1 MIEIRFEG
9 SFDELTVVIV
19 NHDEKTFVVTDLETA
34 NTLVD
39 FEAEGVNPNLEN
51 AEDMWVQD
59 LGMFLDYLE
68 GQGYER
74 EDD

>member
-59 LGMFLDYLE
+59 LGGFLDYLE
-68 GQGYER
+68 AQGYER

>member
-1 MIEIRFEG
+1 MIEIRFDG
-9 SFDELTVVIV
+9 SIDDLTVVIV
-19 NHDEKTFVVTDLETA
+19 NHDEKNFIVTDLEAA
-34 NTLVD
+34 NEMVD
-39 FEAEGVNPNLEN
+39 FEAEGVNPYIENGEDLWLE
-51 AEDMWVQD
+51 D

>member
-1 MIEIRFEG
+1 MMEIRFDG
-9 SFDELTVVIV
+9 SIDDLTVVIV
-19 NHDEKTFVVTDLETA
+19 NHDEKKFVVTDLETA
-34 NTLVD
+34 NEIVD
-39 FEAEGVNPNLEN
+39 FEAEDVNPYIENGEDLWLE
-51 AEDMWVQD
+51 D

>member
-1 MIEIRFEG
+1 MMEIRFDG
-9 SFDELTVVIV
+9 SIDDLTVVIV
-19 NHDEKTFVVTDLETA
+19 NHDEKKFVVTDLETA
-34 NTLVD
+34 NEIVD
-39 FEAEGVNPNLEN
+39 FEAEDVNPYVENGEDLWLE
-51 AEDMWVQD
+51 D